1 MSLSTSMNDDALLEL
16 VADTV
21 RTYCLTTPSTPD
33 SLSAETVLFGP
44 SGLLDSM
51 GLVSVVVEL
60 EQKLSDHAGREVSLM
75 DDRALSQARSPFR
88 TVGSLADYA
97 RARLSSEDSP

>member
-1 MSLSTSMNDDALLEL
+1 MTDASLVSL

-21 RTYCLTTPSTPD
+21 RRYCLAMRPSD
-33 SLSAETVLFGP
+33 EAIAADTVLFGP
-44 SGLLDSM
+44 SGLLDSI

-60 EQKLSDHAGREVSLM
+60 EQKLSDRAGRDVSLM

-88 TVGSLADYA
+88 TVQSLADYA
-97 RARLSSEDSP
+97 HTRMSEGVSR